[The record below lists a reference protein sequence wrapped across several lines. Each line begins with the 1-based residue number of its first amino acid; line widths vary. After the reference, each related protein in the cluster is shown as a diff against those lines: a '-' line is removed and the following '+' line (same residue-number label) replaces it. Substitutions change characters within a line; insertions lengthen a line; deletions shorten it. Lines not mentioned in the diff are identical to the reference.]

1 MRSSEALDVTVVLP
15 AYNEALGIRG
25 VIEALG
31 AVDLGKCEI
40 LVVDDGSSDD
50 TARLAAEAGAR
61 VVRHPHNMGNG
72 AAVKSGL
79 REARGRIVVLM
90 DADGQHHPRHIPAL
104 LAETAHFEMVVGA
117 RSSGQAG
124 WHRSIANEIYNR
136 FASYVTEYPI
146 LDLTSGFRAMR
157 RTTALGFLS
166 LLPNTFSY
174 PTTLTMAF
182 LHSGLPVKYVP
193 IPFQPRI
200 GRSKIRLLDDG
211 LRFFLIITRI
221 ATLYSPLRVF
231 LPVATFFFFSG
242 LGYYLY
248 TYVNSHRFTNFGLFL
263 LVSAVIIFMMGLIS
277 EQIALMRMERSSP
290 RPEPD
295 EELPAP

>member
-1 MRSSEALDVTVVLP
+1 MLADVGRDERV
-15 AYNEALGIRG
+15 A
-25 VIEALG
+25 
-31 AVDLGKCEI
+31 
-40 LVVDDGSSDD
+40 
-50 TARLAAEAGAR
+50 ARR
-61 VVRHPHNMGNG
+61 
-72 AAVKSGL
+72 
-79 REARGRIVVLM
+79 RI
-90 DADGQHHPRHIPAL
+90 Q
-104 LAETAHFEMVVGA
+104 
-117 RSSGQAG
+117 
-124 WHRSIANEIYNR
+124 
-136 FASYVTEYPI
+136 
-146 LDLTSGFRAMR
+146 
-157 RTTALGFLS
+157 
-166 LLPNTFSY
+166 
-174 PTTLTMAF
+174 
-182 LHSGLPVKYVP
+182 
-193 IPFQPRI
+193 
-200 GRSKIRLLDDG
+200 LLDDG

>member
-1 MRSSEALDVTVVLP
+1 
-15 AYNEALGIRG
+15 
-25 VIEALG
+25 
-31 AVDLGKCEI
+31 
-40 LVVDDGSSDD
+40 
-50 TARLAAEAGAR
+50 
-61 VVRHPHNMGNG
+61 
-72 AAVKSGL
+72 VKSGL
-79 REARGRIVVLM
+79 RAARGRVVVLM
-90 DADGQHHPRHIPAL
+90 DADGQHHPDYIPAL
-104 LAETAHFEMVVGA
+104 LAEVARFDMVVGA

-124 WHRSIANEIYNR
+124 LHRHLANELYNR

-157 RTTALGFLS
+157 RTTAVRFLG

-193 IPFQPRI
+193 IPFQPRV

-211 LRFFLIITRI
+211 LRFFLIITRV

-231 LPVATFFFFSG
+231 LPVATFFLFAG

-248 TYVNSHRFTNFGLFL
+248 TYVTSHRFTNFGLFL

-277 EQIALMRMERSSP
+277 EQVAMMRMERMAP
-290 RPEPD
+290 DPQDEPTD
-295 EELPAP
+295 PS

>member
-1 MRSSEALDVTVVLP
+1 MIEAARRRSISADARSS
-15 AYNEALGIRG
+15 
-25 VIEALG
+25 
-31 AVDLGKCEI
+31 
-40 LVVDDGSSDD
+40 SSTTARAID
-50 TARLAAEAGAR
+50 TARVAAEAGAR

-90 DADGQHHPRHIPAL
+90 DADGQHHPEPHPGAVSPIRD
-104 LAETAHFEMVVGA
+104 FEMVVGA
-117 RSSGQAG
+117 RSVRDTRAG
-124 WHRSIANEIYNR
+124 TAPSANEIYNR
-136 FASYVTEYPI
+136 FASYVTEYPHPRPH
-146 LDLTSGFRAMR
+146 LGLPRHASH
-157 RTTALGFLS
+157 ALPCASSS

-193 IPFQPRI
+193 IPFRPRV

-231 LPVATFFFFSG
+231 LPVGTFFFFTRRG
-242 LGYYLY
+242 LLPLHLR
-248 TYVNSHRFTNFGLFL
+248 HRAPLHEL
-263 LVSAVIIFMMGLIS
+263 WPASCSSAP
-277 EQIALMRMERSSP
+277 SSSS
-290 RPEPD
+290 
-295 EELPAP
+295 